1 MYEIVLSDKSKEQL
15 RKLPNE
21 IKDRIGI
28 VFERIKIRPHHFV
41 KRLSGSPYFRL
52 RVGKYRIILDIQNN
66 KLIIY
71 VIDLGLRGNIY
82 KDF

>member
-1 MYEIVLSDKSKEQL
+1 MYEIVLSTKAREQL
-15 RKLPNE
+15 KKLSQE
-21 IKDRIGI
+21 VKDRIGI

-41 KRLSGSPYFRL
+41 KKLSGNPYFSL

-71 VIDLGLRGNIY
+71 VIELGLRKNIY
-82 KDF
+82 K

>member
-1 MYEIVLSDKSKEQL
+1 MYSVEFSKKAEEQIS
-15 RKLPNE
+15 KLPKE
-21 IKDRIGI
+21 MQSRITDVLG
-28 VFERIKIRPHHFV
+28 RIKIRPHHFV
-41 KRLSGSPYFRL
+41 KRIVGTDYFRL

-82 KDF
+82 KN